1 MLSRLL
7 ASSLLIL
14 AAGSASAA
22 PFYQQHG
29 HWTVMAAGQA
39 ACLAINRPPEE
50 FNAAPFNSL
59 SIRQRRGALPVLQI
73 FVWPDLFKPGEAAT
87 LAITIGGTR
96 IDLPARTFDSYGF
109 ETGALPA
116 ELIARLRDGRSA
128 EVVIGGVPQM
138 LLFNISVLAAVLG
151 ALAACERELP
161 RS

>member
-29 HWTVMAAGQA
+29 HWTVMAAGPA

-59 SIRQRRGALPVLQI
+59 GIRQRRGALPVLQV
-73 FVWPDLFKPGEAAT
+73 FVWPGLFKPGEAAT

-96 IDLPARTFDSYGF
+96 IDLPARTFDSYGL

-138 LLFNISVLAAVLG
+138 LLFDISVLEAVLG